1 MAKTNPAVKFRFM
14 LSKGVK
20 VTLAGSLVNFSLG
33 IFYAWSVFA
42 GGLINELGWSRA
54 EAMFPYTLELLV
66 FSIAMIFGGRFQDR
80 FGPRRGIMLSGCF
93 TGLGLILCALTAN
106 PLGATI
112 SFGLIF
118 GSAAAFGYSAV
129 TPAVIRWFPP
139 AKRGLI
145 TGIVIMSMG
154 AAALIWSP
162 VVNLLIR
169 ELGVINAF
177 LYCGILLFLLINI
190 AARAVSVPEPEA
202 LLQERL
208 EETATG
214 SCDNHNWR
222 ATIRLSS
229 FKIMWVMIGLSS
241 GVGAMFIGHLVQ
253 IAELNYQ
260 VTWGYLLVSLFAAS
274 SALGRLAGGAM
285 CDRIGYIGNLRLTI
299 MLMLTAMILYLSGW
313 GWPLLVVATF
323 LLGLSYGSMYSSF
336 PTIVGTLYGIENFGS
351 NYGML
356 FTAVGL
362 IGSLG
367 PIFAAYT
374 AELTNSYYPAFL
386 LGLIASLTCLVLVA
400 RLKKIT
406 LVI

>member
-1 MAKTNPAVKFRFM
+1 MRLKAIFTE
-14 LSKGVK
+14 GVK

-42 GGLINELGWSRA
+42 NGLIKELGWSKS

-80 FGPRRGIMLSGCF
+80 FGPRRGIVLSGCF

-106 PLGATI
+106 PLGATL
-112 SFGLIF
+112 SFGIIF
-118 GSAAAFGYSAV
+118 GGAAAFGYSAV

-139 AKRGLI
+139 AKRGLV

-154 AAALIWSP
+154 AAALVWAPI
-162 VVNLLIR
+162 VNLLIR
-169 ELGVINAF
+169 EIGVINTF
-177 LYCGILLFLLINI
+177 FFCGVLLFLLINL
-190 AARAVSVPEPEA
+190 AARAIAVPARQDQP
-202 LLQERL
+202 L
-208 EETATG
+208 EKTGLVYG
-214 SCDNHNWR
+214 SCESNWR
-222 ATIRLSS
+222 ATITLPS
-229 FKIMWVMIGLSS
+229 FRILWVMIGLST

-285 CDRIGYIGNLRLTI
+285 CDRIGYVGNLRLTI
-299 MLMLTAMILYLSGW
+299 VLMVVSMLLYLSGW
-313 GWPLLVVATF
+313 SWPALITATA

-336 PTIVGTLYGIENFGS
+336 PTIVGTLYGLDNFGI
-351 NYGML
+351 NYGLL

-362 IGSLG
+362 VGSLG
-367 PIFAAYT
+367 PLFAAYF
-374 AELTNSYYPAFL
+374 AELTNSYYPTFI
-386 LGLIASLTCLVLVA
+386 LGLLAALTCLFLLA
-400 RLKKIT
+400 KLKKKT
-406 LVI
+406 LAI